1 MRCDCGLHIGENA
14 SPNPPLPIH
23 RPDGVDVSRPDLSAV
38 LQRDPDEV
46 PSIPRHEPAGDHP
59 AGPFGNRRA
68 GRDRRHERIALDLQL
83 RDGNR
88 ENSTGDDPVPFDPLT
103 GPEELGPHGRTVPF
117 HEVERERYPRGLIR
131 LRERRVELLRPW
143 IACEDPGAERDV
155 GDGESTEAGVGSAKA
170 LPQLL
175 QIAGAS

>member
-23 RPDGVDVSRPDLSAV
+23 RPDRVDVSCADLSAV
-38 LQRDPDEV
+38 LQGHSDQV
-46 PSIPRHEPAGDHP
+46 PGIPGNEPARDHP
-59 AGPFGNRRA
+59 ARPLGNRRA
-68 GRDRRHERIALDLQL
+68 GRDRRHESIALDLKL
-83 RDGNR
+83 RDGDGQG
-88 ENSTGDDPVPFDPLT
+88 STGDDPVLLDPLT
-103 GPEELGPHGRTVPF
+103 GPQKLCPDRRTVPF

-170 LPQLL
+170 LPQLR